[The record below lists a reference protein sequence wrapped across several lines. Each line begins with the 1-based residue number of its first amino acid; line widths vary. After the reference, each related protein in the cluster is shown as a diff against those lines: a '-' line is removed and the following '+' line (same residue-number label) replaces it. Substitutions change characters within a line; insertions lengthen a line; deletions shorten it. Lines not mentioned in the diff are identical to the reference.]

1 METPDK
7 KKRKIMTHW
16 IIIRILFF
24 FDMLLLLYL
33 MKLHKS
39 RKILPSPINPDDM

>member
-7 KKRKIMTHW
+7 KKRKIMTHG

-24 FDMLLLLYL
+24 FDMLLLL
-33 MKLHKS
+33 
-39 RKILPSPINPDDM
+39 IFDEIA